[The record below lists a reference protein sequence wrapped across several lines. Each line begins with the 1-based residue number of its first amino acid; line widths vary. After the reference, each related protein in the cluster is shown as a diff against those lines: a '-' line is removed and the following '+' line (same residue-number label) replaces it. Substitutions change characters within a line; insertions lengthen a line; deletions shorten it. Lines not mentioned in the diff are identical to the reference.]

1 MTREEQN
8 MKGKKSNKTDSA
20 TKGMTLKQFRHHCK
34 YYDACG
40 FSDKYCHIH
49 SRDCFRWK

>member
-1 MTREEQN
+1 MN
-8 MKGKKSNKTDSA
+8 MNGKESNKTDSA
-20 TKGMTLKQFRHHCK
+20 TKGMTLKEFRHRCK